1 MRAWFA
7 TFTGALLLTIPA
19 MMPGGEPA
27 AAAEPTGTVIYEGKL
42 QDAKRNPVGGV
53 FPLTFSLHQGPK
65 GGKSLWTESH
75 FVAVDSGR
83 YVTRLGEKRPIPP
96 NVDIAQIYLAVSIT
110 GGDEI
115 VRERLDPTARTEP
128 EAAGPPG
135 RGDAAA
141 PGGRK
146 VVDYAETAGLA
157 YEAEHAKVADRV
169 GSMSAADIEEKL
181 KASSG
186 RVTLGS
192 KTRFTARA
200 GGEGGVAYEVKCP
213 KGYVVTGMRGGS
225 GLYLDSAQ
233 LICSPLE

>member
-1 MRAWFA
+1 MRGRN
-7 TFTGALLLTIPA
+7 TVLIGVVLALLL
-19 MMPGGEPA
+19 GGGHALGLEA
-27 AAAEPTGTVIYEGKL
+27 GTFVYEGKL
-42 QDAKRNPVGGV
+42 EDASRKPVGGV
-53 FPLTFSLHQGPK
+53 FPLTFSLHQNAK

-83 YVTRLGEKRPIPP
+83 YVATLGEKRPIPP
-96 NVDIAQIYLAVSIT
+96 NVDIAHVYLAVSIT

-115 VRERLDPTARTEP
+115 VRERLDPSARTEAP
-128 EAAGPPG
+128 SAATGG
-135 RGDAAA
+135 RGGDATG

-157 YEAEHAKVADRV
+157 YEAEHAKAADRI
-169 GSMSAADIEEKL
+169 GTLSAADIEDRL
-181 KASSG
+181 KQGGGRASVG
-186 RVTLGS
+186 T
-192 KTRFTARA
+192 KTRLTARA
-200 GGEGGVAYEVKCP
+200 GGDGGVAYEVKCP

>member
-1 MRAWFA
+1 MHQTTTAFLSAVLLAIPSMFAGGSTARAA
-7 TFTGALLLTIPA
+7 D
-19 MMPGGEPA
+19 
-27 AAAEPTGTVIYEGKL
+27 PTGTVVYEGKL

-83 YVTRLGEKRPIPP
+83 YTTRLGEKRPIPP
-96 NVDIAQIYLAVSIT
+96 NVDISQAYLAVSIT

-115 VRERLDPTARTEP
+115 VRERLDPKARTEP
-128 EAAGPPG
+128 EAAPPSG
-135 RGDAAA
+135 RPEAAG

-169 GSMSAADIEEKL
+169 GTLTAEDIEEKL
-181 KASSG
+181 KSGGGKAS
-186 RVTLGS
+186 LGS

>member
-1 MRAWFA
+1 MRGWFA
-7 TFTGALLLTIPA
+7 AFTGALVLTASA
-19 MMPGGEPA
+19 MWAGGGVA
-27 AAAEPTGTVIYEGKL
+27 DAAEATGTVVYEGKL

-115 VRERLDPTARTEP
+115 VRERLDPSARTEP
-128 EAAGPPG
+128 EAAHPPS
-135 RGDAAA
+135 RGDSGGA
-141 PGGRK
+141 GGRK

-157 YEAEHAKVADRV
+157 YEAEHAKLADRI
-169 GSMSAADIEEKL
+169 GSLSAADIEEKL
-181 KASSG
+181 KQGGGRAS
-186 RVTLGS
+186 LGS